1 MAQKSSSNTSRSA
14 RGARKTRSRSIG
26 DTRLGE
32 SPNETERLAREGV
45 AAGAAG
51 VRVERHD
58 DAQHGPDYVPSGDE
72 EERGMSDGSR
82 TVGGVFGTSGGGS
95 GTTSIT
101 NSRK

>member
-1 MAQKSSSNTSRSA
+1 MAHKTSSKTSRSQ
-14 RGARKTRSRSIG
+14 RGDRKTASRSIG
-26 DTRLGE
+26 DAASDRSTHGSLPRD
-32 SPNETERLAREGV
+32 AF

-58 DAQHGPDYVPSGDE
+58 DAQHGPEYVPSGDE
-72 EERGMSDGSR
+72 EERAMSDGSR